1 MQYFFRFIQTI
12 TSFLPYSALAG
23 ACKERVAQRR
33 KKGNGRCVLWQFRY
47 KRHTTDYILLI
58 RSGRI
63 RVMDA
68 FPEKRTG
75 RKSPGGSYVP
85 PGTQEGGMTYDGRIS
100 KREKGDGDIRSWPD
114 NPLEAGESGQD
125 TGNKLEWEEDVLP
138 GGCNAD
144 GRQGE

>member
-1 MQYFFRFIQTI
+1 
-12 TSFLPYSALAG
+12 
-23 ACKERVAQRR
+23 
-33 KKGNGRCVLWQFRY
+33 
-47 KRHTTDYILLI
+47 
-58 RSGRI
+58 
-63 RVMDA
+63 MDA
-68 FPEKRTG
+68 VFYGNSDINGIQPIIYCLSGQAGFGLWMLSPKRTG

-114 NPLEAGESGQD
+114 NPMEVGESGQD

-138 GGCNAD
+138 GGCNTD